1 MEVKEEYH
9 VWAMTIEVVLASV
22 STADA
27 GDGST
32 NNTVV
37 AAMRTAAMVLLV
49 VVVVLLLLPW
59 SKNDNLEGTD
69 RCDDNDNND
78 NDDDGR
84 TFGTI
89 EDS

>member
-37 AAMRTAAMVLLV
+37 AAMRTAAMVLVVV
-49 VVVVLLLLPW
+49 VVVVLLPLLR
-59 SKNDNLEGTD
+59 SNNDNLEGTD
-69 RCDDNDNND
+69 RCDDNDD
-78 NDDDGR
+78 NGR

>member
-9 VWAMTIEVVLASV
+9 VWAMTMEVVLASV

-37 AAMRTAAMVLLV
+37 AAMRTAGMVLVIV
-49 VVVVLLLLPW
+49 VVVVLLLLLR

-69 RCDDNDNND
+69 RCDNDDNDG
-78 NDDDGR
+78 GR